1 MYIRKNPFVAIPTLT
16 AIESIH
22 IAIARKKKHKIAKI
36 PGCSMKT
43 TAAFRNKKGIRLEL
57 L

>member
-22 IAIARKKKHKIAKI
+22 IAIARKKKHKTAKI
-36 PGCSMKT
+36 P
-43 TAAFRNKKGIRLEL
+43 AVL
-57 L
+57 